1 MENRKREKGAPFI
14 EIKDLSYA
22 YPGEE
27 GRGQQVLS
35 HISLTIR
42 EGEYTV
48 ILGHNGSGKSTLA
61 KLINLVIDDYTYA
74 EGQILVG
81 GRDVM
86 ADDLTEED
94 LLELRR
100 QVGMVFQNPD
110 NQLVATIVEEDVAF
124 GPENLGIPNPELRE
138 RVDAALATVGMSE
151 YAHHEPHRL
160 SGGQKQRVAIAGII
174 AMKPRCM
181 IFDES
186 TAMLDPLG
194 RREVLATMEKL
205 NREEGITV
213 LSILRRRAGKG
224 DASQP
229 RGRVFSAGRRKAP
242 GVVHAREHGKGRR
255 GRAGVEPGS
264 DAAGMAGG
272 ILLPPVPQAHCSLSG
287 GRIKREK
294 PPPCRR
300 RELFV
305 CRGSHA
311 PHGFLFAL
319 RTKRPPARAWRRW

>member
-1 MENRKREKGAPFI
+1 MENRKQGAPFI
-14 EIKDLSYA
+14 EIKNLSYA
-22 YPGEE
+22 YPGPGDE
-27 GRGQQVLS
+27 GRGQEVLS
-35 HISLTIR
+35 HIDLTIR

-74 EGQILVG
+74 EGKILVG

-86 ADDLTEED
+86 ADDLTEDD

-138 RVDAALATVGMSE
+138 RVDNALETVGMSE

-194 RREVLATMEKL
+194 RREVIATMEKL

-213 LSILRRRAGKG
+213 LSITHYMDEAARADRVIVLSDGHILLDGTPGEVFARADTLREAGLDVPQCTAAAQYLRAHGVRVEGEINTPEQCAAAILRAWQQGSKQQETGKG
-224 DASQP
+224 
-229 RGRVFSAGRRKAP
+229 K
-242 GVVHAREHGKGRR
+242 
-255 GRAGVEPGS
+255 
-264 DAAGMAGG
+264 
-272 ILLPPVPQAHCSLSG
+272 
-287 GRIKREK
+287 
-294 PPPCRR
+294 
-300 RELFV
+300 
-305 CRGSHA
+305 
-311 PHGFLFAL
+311 
-319 RTKRPPARAWRRW
+319 